1 MSTEAIPLSIP
12 DYLATLTPEEREVK
26 MASPAYKELMARC
39 AAGDAQK
46 AVADAAQRV
55 ATANAARERAKEAIT
70 SRQLKH
76 QAEIQSMHGAAKPLQ
91 AESDEAAAALY
102 AAQRVHEAA
111 CQAIEAA
118 RLAGSVPA

>member
-1 MSTEAIPLSIP
+1 MSNEAIPLSIP
-12 DYLATLTPEEREVK
+12 EYLATLTPEEREVK

-39 AAGDAQK
+39 AEGNAK
-46 AVADAAQRV
+46 NAVAGAAQRV
-55 ATANAARERAKEAIT
+55 ATANAALESAQQAIT
-70 SRQLKH
+70 LRRLQH

-118 RLAGSVPA
+118 RLAGSV